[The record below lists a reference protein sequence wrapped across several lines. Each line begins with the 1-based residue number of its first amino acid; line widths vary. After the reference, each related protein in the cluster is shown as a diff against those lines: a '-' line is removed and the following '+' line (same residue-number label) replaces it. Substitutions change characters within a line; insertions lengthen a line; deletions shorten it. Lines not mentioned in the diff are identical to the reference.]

1 PRCPWPRGHRAE
13 RRRAGALVIRAVVF
27 DIGGIL
33 EPPWSEALLA
43 ELPPFVGMDR
53 PRLMA
58 HLAEHHQ
65 ALTEGRMSLAELY
78 RRILPA
84 PAPAGAEE
92 ALARPLETSRQAP
105 AELDARVLGLVER
118 LKRHYVV
125 ACLTNTEPEIGELN
139 RRRGLY
145 RPFQRA
151 YLSTEIGLAKPG
163 RAVFEWVLRDLGCA
177 GSEVVFVDDGATN
190 VDGARAA
197 GLHAVHYPAF
207 ARFSAELARL
217 LRTAGSPI
225 ET

>member
-1 PRCPWPRGHRAE
+1 
-13 RRRAGALVIRAVVF
+13 
-27 DIGGIL
+27 
-33 EPPWSEALLA
+33 
-43 ELPPFVGMDR
+43 
-53 PRLMA
+53 
-58 HLAEHHQ
+58 
-65 ALTEGRMSLAELY
+65 MSLAALY

-84 PAPAGAEE
+84 PAAPGPEQAV
-92 ALARPLETSRQAP
+92 ARHVEIYRQATS
-105 AELDARVLGLVER
+105 ELDARVLELVER
-118 LKRHYVV
+118 LKRHYAV

-197 GLHAVHYPAF
+197 GLHAVHYTDF
-207 ARFSAELARL
+207 DRFSTELARL